1 MTTDFNEL
9 NLHPQ
14 LVQAVTN
21 LGFTTPTPIQ
31 SAIIPLMLEGA
42 DVIGQAQTG
51 TGKTAAFGLPILQ
64 NLTPGQKHVQALV
77 LSPTRELAIQ
87 VAEAMSDYGRQSKV
101 RVLPVYGG
109 QPYYTQ
115 IRQLKKGVEIVVGT
129 PGRLLDLINKKAL
142 DLSRVDTVVLD
153 EADEMLSMGFID
165 DIESILNSTSPDRQT
180 ALFSA
185 TMPAEI
191 QRLAKKYLQKP
202 QSVKIKSK
210 QLTAELVEQ
219 RYVLVNKKDKLSALT
234 RIFEIEALSR
244 ALVFVSTR
252 AGTSELVAALEERG
266 FPSAALNGD
275 LSQSARE
282 DVMSRFRRNQ
292 ITTLVATDVAAR
304 GLDIDDISHVFNY
317 DLPQDP
323 ELYVHRIGRT
333 ARAGKTGIAISFLT
347 PSEKW
352 QLNRIAKY
360 TKQPLTPTPIPTE
373 EQIHTQRKSRLKDQ
387 FEVWLKRGRCTSEKE
402 IVAELVEAGHDLN
415 DIAAVAIK
423 MSRVNAKQRS
433 IMPVGEL
440 CEDRPR
446 QHARPGDKRQGK
458 RPIKRNGHGRS
469 DSTLEKGMVRLS
481 LSAGK
486 VHGVRPGDVVG
497 AIAYHGN
504 FPGSV
509 LGAIHIMDD
518 HTYVDVPRKFVPQ
531 TLAKAGKYRF
541 GKQSVTLAIA

>member
-14 LVQAVTN
+14 LVQAVTD
-21 LGFTTPTPIQ
+21 LGYITPTPIQ

-64 NLTPGQKHVQALV
+64 NLSSGRKHVQALV

-87 VAEAMSDYGRQSKV
+87 VADALGDYGRHSKV

-109 QPYYTQ
+109 QSYVTQ
-115 IRQLKKGVEIVVGT
+115 ISRLKKGVEIVVGT
-129 PGRLLDLINKKAL
+129 PGRLLDLIDKKVL

-165 DIESILNSTSPDRQT
+165 DIESILNHTSPERQT

-191 QRLAKKYLQKP
+191 QRLAKKYLKKP

-210 QLTAELVEQ
+210 QLTVELVEQ
-219 RYVLVNKKDKLSALT
+219 RYLLVNREDKLSALT
-234 RIFEIEALSR
+234 RIFEVEDISR
-244 ALVFVSTR
+244 ALVFVGTR
-252 AGTSELVAALEERG
+252 AGTGELVTALEERG
-266 FPSAALNGD
+266 FPSEALNGD
-275 LSQSARE
+275 LGQSMRE
-282 DVMSRFRRNQ
+282 QVMDRFRRNQ

-347 PSEKW
+347 PREKW

-360 TKQPLTPTPIPTE
+360 TRQPLTPVPIPTE
-373 EQIHTQRKSRLKDQ
+373 KEIHARRKSRLIGR
-387 FEVWLKRGRCTSEKE
+387 FEVWLKRGRCSSEKE
-402 IVAELVEAGHDLN
+402 IVAELMEAGHDLN

-423 MSRVNAKQRS
+423 MSRINAKERS
-433 IMPVGEL
+433 IMPVSEL
-440 CEDRPR
+440 CEERPGR
-446 QHARPGDKRQGK
+446 EKRPGDKRPVK
-458 RPIKRNGHGRS
+458 RPVRRPGNGRAG
-469 DSTLEKGMVRLS
+469 DFPEKGMVRLS

-486 VHGVRPGDVVG
+486 AQGVRPGDVVG

-509 LGAIHIMDD
+509 IGAIHIMTD
-518 HTYVDVPRKFVPQ
+518 HTLVDVPQQFVPQ

-541 GKQSVTLAIA
+541 GKQPVTMAIA

>member
-9 NLHPQ
+9 DLHPK

-21 LGFTTPTPIQ
+21 LGYTTPTPIQ
-31 SAIIPLMLEGA
+31 SAIIPLMFEGA

-64 NLTPGQKHVQALV
+64 NLSAGRKHVQALV

-87 VAEAMSDYGRQSKV
+87 VAAALSDYGCHSNV

-115 IRQLKKGVEIVVGT
+115 IRHLKKGVGIVVGT
-129 PGRLLDLINKKAL
+129 PGRLLDLINKKVL
-142 DLSRVDTVVLD
+142 DLSKVDTVVLD

-165 DIESILNSTSPDRQT
+165 DIKSILNHTSPDRQT

-202 QSVKIKSK
+202 QLVKIKSK
-210 QLTAELVEQ
+210 QLTAELVDQ
-219 RYVLVNKKDKLSALT
+219 RYLLVNKKDKLSALT
-234 RIFEIEALSR
+234 RIFEIEDISR

-252 AGTSELVAALEERG
+252 AGTSELVAALDERG

-275 LSQSARE
+275 LSQNARE
-282 DVMSRFRRNQ
+282 EVMNRFRHNQ

-317 DLPQDP
+317 DMPQDP

-333 ARAGKTGIAISFLT
+333 ARAGKAGIAISFLIPT
-347 PSEKW
+347 EKW
-352 QLNRIAKY
+352 QLNRIGKY

-373 EQIHTQRKSRLKDQ
+373 EAIYAHRKSRLKGR
-387 FEVWLKRGRCTSEKE
+387 FEVWLKRGRCSNEKE
-402 IVAELVEAGHDLN
+402 IVSELMEAGYDLN

-423 MSRVNAKQRS
+423 MSRINAKQRS
-433 IMPVGEL
+433 IMPVSEL
-440 CEDRPR
+440 REDHLRK
-446 QHARPGDKRQGK
+446 QKRQGSK
-458 RPIKRNGHGRS
+458 RADKRSSRRTRNGRS
-469 DSTLEKGMVRLS
+469 GNALEKSMIRLS
-481 LSAGK
+481 L
-486 VHGVRPGDVVG
+486 
-497 AIAYHGN
+497 
-504 FPGSV
+504 
-509 LGAIHIMDD
+509 
-518 HTYVDVPRKFVPQ
+518 
-531 TLAKAGKYRF
+531 
-541 GKQSVTLAIA
+541 